1 MSRPGH
7 VPNEQ
12 RLMWGARA
20 FAASGGQQTSKNSGC
35 QGGRVWRKR
44 SNEGP
49 RGPERENCQLSLTRD
64 TKVFKMVQNLILR
77 KMAGLL
83 SS

>member
-12 RLMWGARA
+12 RLMWDARA
-20 FAASGGQQTSKNSGC
+20 SAASEGSKRLRILGVKVAGC
-35 QGGRVWRKR
+35 GER

-49 RGPERENCQLSLTRD
+49 RGPERENCQLSLTRIL
-64 TKVFKMVQNLILR
+64 KFSKWFKILNLR
-77 KMAGLL
+77 KMACF

>member
-20 FAASGGQQTSKNSGC
+20 FAASEGSKRLRILGVKGAGC
-35 QGGRVWRKR
+35 GER

-49 RGPERENCQLSLTRD
+49 RGPERENCQLSLTRIL
-64 TKVFKMVQNLILR
+64 KFSKWFKILNLR
-77 KMAGLL
+77 KMACF

>member
-1 MSRPGH
+1 MSSPGR

-20 FAASGGQQTSKNSGC
+20 SAASEGSKPLRILGVKVAGC
-35 QGGRVWRKR
+35 GERR

-49 RGPERENCQLSLTRD
+49 RGPERENCQLSLTRML
-64 TKVFKMVQNLILR
+64 KFSKWFKIPNLR
-77 KMAGLL
+77 KMACF